1 MISGFDAMS
10 EPEIFLEGG
19 EWWMEGGSAEE
30 LGVGAEADEVDDVGG
45 FVAPDEEIVG
55 ADVAF
60 QTAAV
65 LARQC
70 VGPHFGRDRLAGGKL
85 EKHGV
90 KFFYETRAVAEALE
104 VFFELA
110 GEA

>member
-1 MISGFDAMS
+1 MVDG
-10 EPEIFLEGG
+10 
-19 EWWMEGGSAEE
+19 GGSAEE

-55 ADVAF
+55 TDVAF

-70 VGPHFGRDRLAGGKL
+70 VGPHFRRDRLAGGKS

-90 KFFYETRAVAEALE
+90 QSFYETRAVAEAFE
-104 VFFELA
+104 VFFELV

>member
-1 MISGFDAMS
+1 MVDG
-10 EPEIFLEGG
+10 
-19 EWWMEGGSAEE
+19 GGSAEE
-30 LGVGAEADEVDDVGG
+30 LGVGAEADEVDYVGG

-65 LARQC
+65 LVRQC
-70 VGPHFGRDRLAGGKL
+70 VWPHFGRDRLAGGQPK
-85 EKHGV
+85 EHGV
-90 KFFYETRAVAEALE
+90 KFFDETRAVAEALE
-104 VFFELA
+104 VFFELM